1 MNDQPYGDARREF
14 DYFEP
19 RPAAPVPPWNSRAY
33 DQEEQTCESSPA
45 AR

>member
-33 DQEEQTCESSPA
+33 DPVLPTTDEEN
-45 AR
+45 